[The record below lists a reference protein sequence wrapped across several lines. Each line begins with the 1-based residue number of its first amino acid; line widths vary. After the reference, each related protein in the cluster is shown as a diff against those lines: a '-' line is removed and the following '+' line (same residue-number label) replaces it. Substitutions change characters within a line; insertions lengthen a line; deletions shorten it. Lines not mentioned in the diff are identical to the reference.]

1 MAGGNVPWIRSAIPY
16 PDYRFHHWR
25 RRIASSRIMLGVIAI
40 ELYNLREVG
49 LPCEYVLNS
58 ALVEVE
64 SICTKLEAVLSGEA
78 IMDREQEPVSGIAI
92 TLADRECRDQL
103 GIRINRHK
111 HPRISHFVRIGQP

>member
-64 SICTKLEAVLSGEA
+64 SICTKLEAVPARRSWIVSKNLLVVLRSRLPTVNAG
-78 IMDREQEPVSGIAI
+78 ISLVSGSIA
-92 TLADRECRDQL
+92 TNTHAS
-103 GIRINRHK
+103 
-111 HPRISHFVRIGQP
+111 PISS